1 MPIII
6 NWVEQDK
13 QVEGCIEIPLFNN
26 SIKIYYFDTVIA
38 RTEWQLGQSD
48 GLAIMNSPWKE
59 VEDYLNSPIN
69 TLTIRLAK
77 QGSAFRHRVWAEMC
91 KIPVGQT
98 VSYSAL
104 AKKIDSGARAVAN
117 ACRDNPF
124 PGLIP
129 CHRVVSLS
137 GLGGFMGQTSG
148 SALELKRKILELE
161 VVLVNKRNLEGVTSL

>member
-13 QVEGCIEIPLFNN
+13 QIEGCIEIPLFNN

-48 GLAIMNSPWKE
+48 RLAIVNSQWKE

-69 TLTIRLAK
+69 TLTVRLAN
-77 QGSAFRHRVWAEMC
+77 QGSTFRHRVWAEMC

-104 AKKIDSGARAVAN
+104 ARKIDSGARAVAN
-117 ACRDNPF
+117 VCRDNPF

-148 SALELKRKILELE
+148 SALELKREILDLE
-161 VVLVNKRNLEGVTSL
+161 AVLVNKKNLEGITLL

>member
-13 QVEGCIEIPLFNN
+13 QIEGCIEIPLFNE
-26 SIKIYYFDTVIA
+26 SIKIYYFDNVIA

-48 GLAIMNSPWKE
+48 RLVVVNSQWK
-59 VEDYLNSPIN
+59 VIEDYLNSPLN
-69 TLTIRLAK
+69 TLTVNLVK
-77 QGSAFRHRVWAEMC
+77 QGSVFQHRVWAEMC

-98 VSYSAL
+98 VSYSEL
-104 AKKIDSGARAVAN
+104 ARKIDSGARAVAN
-117 ACRDNPF
+117 ACRDNSF

-148 SALELKRKILELE
+148 SALELKREILGFEAVVKKI
-161 VVLVNKRNLEGVTSL
+161 NLEGITSL